1 MHGVALKYFAEVA
14 ATGSLSA
21 ASERLFVAVSAIS
34 RQIAKLEAEVGT
46 PLFTRM
52 SRGMVLSEAGELL
65 LAYAR
70 RTLLEAEAV
79 MQDIS
84 SLRGAPGG
92 TIRVVAT
99 DGPAHHFLPE
109 LMSVFRGRHPHARFS
124 LHVCSQA
131 EAVRRV
137 AEGHADLAVSFN
149 SGPSQG
155 AVARHSVP
163 APIYAVMCRTHPLA
177 RRACVVPREL
187 QPYPLATPD
196 AASFARKLLERCWRL
211 EGLRFEPVFVSNLS
225 AALMAFVR
233 NSDRVMLGPYLPA
246 LSALKRGG
254 LVARPLD
261 HPEMAAR
268 RLQVHTMEGRL
279 LPGMVEEFLRHIA
292 ESLQAIAGGV
302 PAPNRA
308 PTASDPAPV
317 APDRA
322 PPPARTKPG
331 ARRRSTAAKAAA
343 LA

>member
-46 PLFTRM
+46 PLFQRM

-65 LAYAR
+65 LAHAR

-79 MQDIS
+79 LQGIAD
-84 SLRGAPGG
+84 LRGAPGG

-109 LMSVFRGRHPHARFS
+109 LMSAFRGRHPHARFS

-137 AEGHADLAVSFN
+137 AEGQADLSVSFN
-149 SGPSQG
+149 TEHSQG
-155 AVARHSVP
+155 TVARHAIS
-163 APIYAVMCRTHPLA
+163 APIYAVMCRAHPLA
-177 RRACVVPREL
+177 RHLCVSPGQL
-187 QPYPLATPD
+187 LPYPLATAD
-196 AASFARKLLERCWRL
+196 SASSTRKLLERCWRL

-225 AALMAFVR
+225 AALMSFVR
-233 NSDRVMLGPYLPA
+233 NSDRVMLGAYLPA
-246 LSALKRGG
+246 VSALRRGG
-254 LVARPLD
+254 LVARPID
-261 HPEMAAR
+261 HPEMSTR

-279 LPGMVEEFLRHIA
+279 LPGMVEEFLGHIA
-292 ESLQAIAGGV
+292 ASLEGIAEDGPSYG
-302 PAPNRA
+302 APRA
-308 PTASDPAPV
+308 RPKP
-317 APDRA
+317 RA
-322 PPPARTKPG
+322 RL
-331 ARRRSTAAKAAA
+331 AAA
-343 LA
+343 PRKTRALA